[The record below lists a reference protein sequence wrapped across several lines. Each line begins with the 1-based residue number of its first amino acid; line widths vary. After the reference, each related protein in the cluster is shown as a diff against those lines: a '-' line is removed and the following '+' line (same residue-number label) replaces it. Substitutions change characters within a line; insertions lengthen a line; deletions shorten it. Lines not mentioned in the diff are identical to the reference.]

1 MRPIRRFPI
10 SSTSIVRI
18 VAFVA
23 GVLMLVAATRF
34 VAELPSVM
42 PGNAAGTLVLV
53 ALGTIFVLAA
63 IWLGV

>member
-23 GVLMLVAATRF
+23 GVLMLVAAARF

-42 PGNAAGTLVLV
+42 PGNAAGILVLV
-53 ALGTIFVLAA
+53 TLGTIFVLAA
-63 IWLGV
+63 IWLGG